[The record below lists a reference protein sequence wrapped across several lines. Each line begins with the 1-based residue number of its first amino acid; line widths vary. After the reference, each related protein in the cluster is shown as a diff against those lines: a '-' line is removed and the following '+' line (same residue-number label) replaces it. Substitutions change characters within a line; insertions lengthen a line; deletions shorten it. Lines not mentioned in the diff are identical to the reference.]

1 MAENISKLT
10 LNGSV
15 YDIKDNVTE
24 FKTING
30 QSIKGEGNIII
41 ENDTDLSDYYTKTE
55 IDNMVG
61 NINNALNEI

>member
-15 YDIKDNVTE
+15 YDIKDNVTV

-30 QSIKGEGNIII
+30 QSIKGEGNITI
-41 ENDTDLSDYYTKTE
+41 ENDTDLTNYYTKTE
-55 IDNMVG
+55 IDSIVG
-61 NINNALNEI
+61 DINNVLETI